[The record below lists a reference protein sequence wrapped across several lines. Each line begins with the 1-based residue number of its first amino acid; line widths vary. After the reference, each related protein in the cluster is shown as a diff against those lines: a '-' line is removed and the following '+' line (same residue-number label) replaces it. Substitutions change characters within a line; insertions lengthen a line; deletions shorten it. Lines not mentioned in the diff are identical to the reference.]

1 MKKFLCLLFS
11 FLLIGCGNK
20 ESDALKDIKK
30 KLGDLESYTMSGEL
44 NMYNGDDTYTYNVS
58 VNYKKDDLYR
68 VSLVNKV
75 NNHEQIILRNTE
87 SVYVLT
93 PSLNKSFK
101 FQSDWPYNNSQIYI
115 LERLI
120 NDIDSDNKR
129 TYEHQDKEHIFTS
142 KVNYSTNTALVK
154 QKVYF
159 DKEHNLKKVEV
170 YNENDEVAMMFTIT
184 KFEENPR
191 LDDNI
196 FELNNNLDSS
206 TKEST
211 MSKTIDDVIY
221 PMYLPSN
228 TYLTS
233 QDRVSKD
240 NGERVIL
247 TFTGDKSFTLVEE
260 TITVSKEL
268 EQNITYGE
276 PDIVIDTVGAVTDY
290 SVNWM
295 SNGVEYSV
303 LADNLDKD
311 EMMTVAKSISSA
323 SITK

>member
-1 MKKFLCLLFS
+1 M
-11 FLLIGCGNK
+11 
-20 ESDALKDIKK
+20 
-30 KLGDLESYTMSGEL
+30 
-44 NMYNGDDTYTYNVS
+44 
-58 VNYKKDDLYR
+58 
-68 VSLVNKV
+68 
-75 NNHEQIILRNTE
+75 
-87 SVYVLT
+87 
-93 PSLNKSFK
+93 
-101 FQSDWPYNNSQIYI
+101 
-115 LERLI
+115 
-120 NDIDSDNKR
+120 
-129 TYEHQDKEHIFTS
+129 
-142 KVNYSTNTALVK
+142 
-154 QKVYF
+154 
-159 DKEHNLKKVEV
+159 KKVEV

-196 FELNNNLDSS
+196 FELNSNIDASA
-206 TKEST
+206 KEST
-211 MSKTIDDVIY
+211 VSKTIDDVIY

-276 PDIVIDTVGAVTDY
+276 PDIVIDTIGAITDY